1 MFEVSLTA
9 TCQGICFVHPVPTS
23 TSPPRTSTWTKAVTT
38 RGKTSPEHK
47 SYALSCK
54 ILDRVLILRYVDK
67 QYPYGVRLLVLK
79 LALCLV
85 VSYNSQKHL
94 KGYVCGFFQSV
105 LYML

>member
-79 LALCLV
+79 LATLF
-85 VSYNSQKHL
+85 SSQL
-94 KGYVCGFFQSV
+94 
-105 LYML
+105 